1 MPADNSH
8 LMYRFHQATSAG
20 SWQIDIS
27 LLLIVVS
34 LLLIDVLL
42 LLIDVSLLLRTYSS
56 KSCNGSEECMTGNR
70 TQSVHCM
77 RYPL

>member
-1 MPADNSH
+1 
-8 LMYRFHQATSAG
+8 MYRFHQATSAG

-27 LLLIVVS
+27 LLLIVVSLLLIDVS

>member
-56 KSCNGSEECMTGNR
+56 KSCNGSEECMTGDR